1 MDFGAKLSQ
10 PGYDVNSA
18 GAQDLI
24 FSSSFP
30 TLKEAASGIVTGKST
45 SVPYAVFEHNLT
57 YHPFFLIQIN
67 KASGSEMDVNNNFWV
82 DDNKLY
88 FGDTNAYSYRWT
100 VYRLPLYKDFQAT
113 ALDQGTSVSGGVD
126 NNFGLK
132 FTKDGKDLN
141 STDLRDFT
149 LHSRGRTPLI
159 HQVSTKDWI
168 QGVTEHTVYHNLT
181 YIPLAFGFNFGR
193 HIVGG
198 VTSFVTVQV
207 FGSPQSN
214 PGINRGIDNISIGS
228 DVSTSVKTSIV
239 ILKDPFVTTE
249 RTVVNF

>member
-30 TLKEAASGIVTGKST
+30 TLKEAATGIITGKNT
-45 SVPYAVFEHNLT
+45 TNEVTVYEHNLG
-57 YHPFFLIQIN
+57 YHPFFLVQVN
-67 KASGSEMDVNNNFWV
+67 SGSGSEMDVNNNFWV
-82 DDNKLY
+82 DDKKLY
-88 FGDTNAYSYRWT
+88 FGDTGTASFRWT

-113 ALDQGTSVSGGVD
+113 ALDQGTSVAGGVD
-126 NNFGLK
+126 NDFGLK
-132 FTKDGKDLN
+132 FTKDGKDIN

-149 LHSRGRTPLI
+149 LHSRGRPPLI
-159 HQVSTKDWI
+159 HQVSTKDWV

-181 YIPLAFGFNFGR
+181 YIPLAFAFNFGK
-193 HIVGG
+193 HTVHG
-198 VTSFVTVQV
+198 VSGFATIQV
-207 FGSPQSN
+207 FGSPQAP
-214 PGINRGIDNISIGS
+214 PGISRGIDSIAISS
-228 DVSTSVKTSIV
+228 DTLTSVKTSIV
-239 ILKDPFVTTE
+239 ILKDPFVTTD